1 MEANTKVPPSTAWNT
16 AMANCSTK
24 MEHITKDN
32 SEMTWWTAVAFST
45 THRIAW
51 HMMDNGLMTSS
62 TASESSSTS
71 HQHLYHL
78 ISTIAI
84 STRSR
89 IFGQNTRASS
99 NWTISAEMANCIY
112 LMGRPLKVSSVRIAY
127 VGMDSIVVWEG
138 KLCMVGG
145 RATFWWKYNDMH
157 ID

>member
-1 MEANTKVPPSTAWNT
+1 
-16 AMANCSTK
+16 
-24 MEHITKDN
+24 
-32 SEMTWWTAVAFST
+32 MT
-45 THRIAW
+45 
-51 HMMDNGLMTSS
+51 DNGLMTSS

-71 HQHLYHL
+71 HQRLYHL
-78 ISTIAI
+78 ISTITI

-89 IFGQNTRASS
+89 IFGRNTRASS
-99 NWTISAEMANCIY
+99 NWITSVEMANCIY
-112 LMGRPLKVSSVRIAY
+112 LMGRPSRVSSVRIVY